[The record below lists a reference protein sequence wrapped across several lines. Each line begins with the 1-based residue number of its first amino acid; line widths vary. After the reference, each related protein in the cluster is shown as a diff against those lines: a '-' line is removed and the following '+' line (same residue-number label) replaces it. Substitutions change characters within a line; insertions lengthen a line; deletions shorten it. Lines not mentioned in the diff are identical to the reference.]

1 MRNLNKNYL
10 SILSTIYDT
19 FIDWTYV
26 PEEEDWDSLNDFT
39 TKYKVTDGQ
48 AKALAYLEHF
58 SHSAIIGSKLLSVMS
73 YNGVHGTE
81 DDLAEL
87 VDRNF
92 ITVRKLSNGDS
103 CYSMANAARKAFKN
117 GQAYG
122 LKLMVDCYKALLGC
136 SLDDILDE
144 DWKERFYSS
153 AEASADRQIADAI
166 DILGIKELSA
176 EVQDAFWVLV
186 RQFAQNFTTPYA
198 FRSIV
203 SLQDE
208 QASVQVQ
215 LKSSMGELVR
225 LGLAIT
231 IPIEPY
237 DDSKETDR
245 FVIAV
250 RVVELLFH
258 GHDEFVR
265 YEKISNQANIILAKD
280 IVKKELF
287 FNEKSQREIDNLRA
301 ILSPDG
307 FRRAKDILI
316 RQKRTP
322 GIQSLFWGPPGT
334 GKTEVV
340 KQLARESG
348 RDILMLDMAKTTSAA
363 WGATEKF
370 YRALFLGYSYMV
382 AVSDKA
388 PILMLNEADQL
399 LSKRLTDVSTAI
411 ARSENTITNIIL
423 EAFENTPGII
433 LLTTNLASNF
443 DDAFDRRLMFKTE
456 LSNPDAPARKK
467 IWKSSIP
474 ELTDGES
481 GRLAECFD
489 LSGGQ
494 ISNIVAKRNLAELYY
509 DGDRGYNYIVG
520 LCREEMETPVKGT
533 SRKIG
538 F

>member
-26 PEEEDWDSLNDFT
+26 PEEEDWESLNNFT
-39 TKYKVTDGQ
+39 AKYKVTNGQ

-58 SHSAIIGSKLLSVMS
+58 SHSAIAGSKLLTVMS
-73 YNGVHGTE
+73 
-81 DDLAEL
+81 DDGIHASANELAEL

-92 ITVRKLSNGDS
+92 ITVRRLNNGDDY
-103 CYSMANAARKAFKN
+103 YSMVNAARKAFKN

-122 LKLMVDCYKALLGC
+122 LKLMADCYKALLGC

-144 DWKERFYSS
+144 DWKERFYNS
-153 AEASADRQIADAI
+153 AEASADHQIADAI
-166 DILGIKELSA
+166 ETLGIKELSA
-176 EVQDAFWVLV
+176 DVQDAFWVLV
-186 RQFAQNFTTPYA
+186 QQFAQNFTSPYA
-198 FRSIV
+198 FHSIV

-208 QASVQVQ
+208 QASVQVK
-215 LKSSMGELVR
+215 LKSGMGELVR

-265 YEKISNQANIILAKD
+265 YEKISNQVNIILAKD

-287 FNEKSQREIDNLRA
+287 FNEKSQREIDNLRTM
-301 ILSPDG
+301 LSTDG

-316 RQKRTP
+316 RQKRNP

-340 KQLARESG
+340 RQLARESG

-411 ARSENTITNIIL
+411 ARSENTVSNIIL
-423 EAFENTPGII
+423 EAFESTPGII

-520 LCREEMETPVKGT
+520 LCREEMETPVKGS

>member
-1 MRNLNKNYL
+1 MRNSDKNYL
-10 SILSTIYDT
+10 SILATIYNT
-19 FIDWTYV
+19 FIDWTYL
-26 PEEEDWDSLNDFT
+26 PEETDWESLNNFT
-39 TKYKVTDGQ
+39 AKYKVTNCQ

-58 SHSAIIGSKLLSVMS
+58 PHSAIAGSKLLAVMS
-73 YNGVHGTE
+73 
-81 DDLAEL
+81 DDGIHASANELAEL

-92 ITVRKLSNGDS
+92 ITVRKLNNGDS

-122 LKLMVDCYKALLGC
+122 LKLMADCYKALLGC

-153 AEASADRQIADAI
+153 AEASADHQIADAI
-166 DILGIKELSA
+166 EILGIKGLGP

-186 RQFAQNFTTPYA
+186 RQFAQNFTSPYA

-225 LGLAIT
+225 LGLAVT

-237 DDSKETDR
+237 DDTKETDR
-245 FVIAV
+245 FVLAV
-250 RVVELLFH
+250 RPVELLFH
-258 GHDEFVR
+258 GHEEFIR
-265 YEKISNQANIILAKD
+265 YDKLSNQANILLAKD
-280 IVKKELF
+280 IVRKELF
-287 FNEKSQREIDNLRA
+287 FNEKSQKEIDNLRT
-301 ILSPDG
+301 ILSPEG

-316 RQKRTP
+316 RQKRNP

-348 RDILMLDMAKTTSAA
+348 RDILMFDAAKATSTA

-399 LSKRLTDVSTAI
+399 LSKRLTDVNTAI
-411 ARSENTITNIIL
+411 ARSENTVSNILL
-423 EAFENTPGII
+423 EAFESTPGII

-456 LSNPDAPARKK
+456 LSNPDAPTRKK

-474 ELTDGES
+474 ELTDEES
-481 GRLAECFD
+481 ARLAECFD